1 MPLIKQF
8 LPFAQER
15 MGFAH
20 PPKLFFRGDE
30 KNAENPLGRTAHYDP
45 DQQAITVYITGRHP
59 KDVMRSIAH
68 ELVHHMQCCNGELED
83 TSTEPGYAQ
92 SDEHMREME
101 RQAYEIGN
109 MCFRDFEDGLRER
122 KTIYYEHLQKGE
134 KKMSI
139 KDWKNNEIT
148 QLLSEAWGFKF
159 NTLQEFDEF
168 NEGKGKGYGKSPAAF
183 TDTEEQEDKE
193 TKALK
198 TRGALEEEA
207 EEVKEAKKGGK
218 DWHAT
223 GQKSGQKGAKDKD
236 TDYSGRGMR
245 KDDESDTDP
254 GDEDD
259 TWRKGKKSK
268 THKGLN
274 KENLNEDSGEDE
286 AWHEWKNEHADD
298 DHIREIEHHL
308 RALKDDRDYE
318 RHGAEHDHDKYEDE
332 GDHDLEEQDTSG
344 DRLSESGTVQ
354 LRRLR
359 SELKSMLAKTK

>member
-1 MPLIKQF
+1 VIDIIMPLIKQF

-45 DQQAITVYITGRHP
+45 DQQAITIYITGRHP
-59 KDVMRSIAH
+59 KDVMRSLAH

-159 NTLQEFDEF
+159 NTKGGDVETLSERGDPTGIVGDNPRGKKKAKKSIGGDKDVAGYMKEEVDEIEEAF
-168 NEGKGKGYGKSPAAF
+168 GQARPQQTGSPKGYAKKKCKDAAGERVGCDSP
-183 TDTEEQEDKE
+183 
-193 TKALK
+193 
-198 TRGALEEEA
+198 GAVPMEEA
-207 EEVKEAKKGGK
+207 EEKGRI
-218 DWHAT
+218 
-223 GQKSGQKGAKDKD
+223 S
-236 TDYSGRGMR
+236 
-245 KDDESDTDP
+245 
-254 GDEDD
+254 
-259 TWRKGKKSK
+259 
-268 THKGLN
+268 
-274 KENLNEDSGEDE
+274 EDSGEDE

-318 RHGAEHDHDKYEDE
+318 RHGAEDDRDKYEDE
-332 GDHDLEEQDTSG
+332 GDPDLEEQDTS
-344 DRLSESGTVQ
+344 DTHLRESGAVQ

-359 SELKSMLAKTK
+359 SELQSMLAKTK